1 MKQYEELDFEL
12 FKIKQYG
19 EDLTEKIN
27 LLIKHIKSKKEFSG
41 IYNDMHY
48 SIENNYIKILYMGN
62 IYCIIKFPIKV
73 EIENNQKF
81 FYLYS
86 YTFLYRDIEELF
98 SKYLIFYK
106 DEEKPEDN
114 LEQLYLKLKNYDEKI
129 YENEERILKI
139 KKKFEVNPKFASLC
153 NRINE
158 NQLKQQ
164 ICFKIDYKILTP
176 FFNEI
181 FNFSTYDECFEFIA
195 DDNRKKLF
203 EYLTNFERSENLKV
217 LKIYGNEGIGKTIS
231 LLYYISVENSKHF
244 FYFNLKLIFPK
255 KENSDYT
262 NIKIKKYDYFKYEL
276 MRYFVSQYNI
286 NDEDNKKEIMANMY
300 KIYLEFLYIFE
311 KNNKE
316 DILNF
321 NFWNLMI
328 YLINNLKNCIFI
340 IDHCKFQ
347 MNQLKALSEIIY
359 LIKNSDYSKI
369 IILSSINNSGVKAEL
384 ANELS
389 KHYESEYPL
398 LIDINNGIEYIKKE
412 GIKNNKDYEESKNII
427 KKYEIT
433 VIEDDKEKEEFEK
446 VDCNERELKEKNDI
460 IDIDE
465 KFYND
470 YYRNFLKINIFNFN
484 DIDTQ
489 KIEQKTIQSPE
500 IKKEANDDNN
510 IKNDFYNNLLK
521 NQQKYISQHKYTQ
534 HKYKVITHEK
544 EQILYINALVNIQEL
559 VKNAPKEF
567 KRCMEYFNYLPKYYN
582 KFIVTARKL
591 KNKNKN
597 IEYNKIIQI
606 FYDEMKNNIFKNI
619 HQNYINLNKSNFNE
633 ALISEYK
640 SLIKISLNITKQ
652 KLFYLNKLLKYINQ
666 YPLKFLKIKI
676 IFSPKQ
682 NAYKK
687 NSNFIKINKGFHGEI
702 FSLDYSY
709 PFVEY
714 AIKEYINTAFNLDI
728 IYKIGLTGSAF
739 VNYLEKKFE
748 YLLIDKNKFN
758 INPQK
763 RYL

>member
-12 FKIKQYG
+12 FKIKQYE

-231 LLYYISVENSKHF
+231 LLYYISVENSKNF

-300 KIYLEFLYIFE
+300 KIY
-311 KNNKE
+311 
-316 DILNF
+316 
-321 NFWNLMI
+321 
-328 YLINNLKNCIFI
+328 
-340 IDHCKFQ
+340 
-347 MNQLKALSEIIY
+347 
-359 LIKNSDYSKI
+359 
-369 IILSSINNSGVKAEL
+369 
-384 ANELS
+384 
-389 KHYESEYPL
+389 
-398 LIDINNGIEYIKKE
+398 
-412 GIKNNKDYEESKNII
+412 
-427 KKYEIT
+427 
-433 VIEDDKEKEEFEK
+433 
-446 VDCNERELKEKNDI
+446 
-460 IDIDE
+460 
-465 KFYND
+465 
-470 YYRNFLKINIFNFN
+470 
-484 DIDTQ
+484 
-489 KIEQKTIQSPE
+489 
-500 IKKEANDDNN
+500 
-510 IKNDFYNNLLK
+510 
-521 NQQKYISQHKYTQ
+521 
-534 HKYKVITHEK
+534 
-544 EQILYINALVNIQEL
+544 
-559 VKNAPKEF
+559 
-567 KRCMEYFNYLPKYYN
+567 
-582 KFIVTARKL
+582 
-591 KNKNKN
+591 
-597 IEYNKIIQI
+597 
-606 FYDEMKNNIFKNI
+606 
-619 HQNYINLNKSNFNE
+619 
-633 ALISEYK
+633 
-640 SLIKISLNITKQ
+640 
-652 KLFYLNKLLKYINQ
+652 
-666 YPLKFLKIKI
+666 
-676 IFSPKQ
+676 
-682 NAYKK
+682 
-687 NSNFIKINKGFHGEI
+687 
-702 FSLDYSY
+702 
-709 PFVEY
+709 
-714 AIKEYINTAFNLDI
+714 
-728 IYKIGLTGSAF
+728 
-739 VNYLEKKFE
+739 
-748 YLLIDKNKFN
+748 
-758 INPQK
+758 
-763 RYL
+763 

>member
-1 MKQYEELDFEL
+1 
-12 FKIKQYG
+12 
-19 EDLTEKIN
+19 
-27 LLIKHIKSKKEFSG
+27 
-41 IYNDMHY
+41 
-48 SIENNYIKILYMGN
+48 
-62 IYCIIKFPIKV
+62 
-73 EIENNQKF
+73 
-81 FYLYS
+81 
-86 YTFLYRDIEELF
+86 
-98 SKYLIFYK
+98 
-106 DEEKPEDN
+106 
-114 LEQLYLKLKNYDEKI
+114 
-129 YENEERILKI
+129 
-139 KKKFEVNPKFASLC
+139 
-153 NRINE
+153 
-158 NQLKQQ
+158 
-164 ICFKIDYKILTP
+164 
-176 FFNEI
+176 
-181 FNFSTYDECFEFIA
+181 
-195 DDNRKKLF
+195 
-203 EYLTNFERSENLKV
+203 
-217 LKIYGNEGIGKTIS
+217 
-231 LLYYISVENSKHF
+231 
-244 FYFNLKLIFPK
+244 
-255 KENSDYT
+255 
-262 NIKIKKYDYFKYEL
+262 
-276 MRYFVSQYNI
+276 
-286 NDEDNKKEIMANMY
+286 
-300 KIYLEFLYIFE
+300 
-311 KNNKE
+311 
-316 DILNF
+316 
-321 NFWNLMI
+321 
-328 YLINNLKNCIFI
+328 
-340 IDHCKFQ
+340 
-347 MNQLKALSEIIY
+347 MNQLKVLSEIIY

-544 EQILYINALVNIQEL
+544 EQILYIKALVNIQEL

-640 SLIKISLNITKQ
+640 SLIKLSLNITKQ

-714 AIKEYINTAFNLDI
+714 ILKEYINTAFNLDI